1 MGGPFSLRRL
11 SPLGSPAGGAGQ
23 TQMAALG
30 MFRVAGVVSQ
40 REETGLFF
48 FCVCRYPCINNT
60 AWDASMRLEYFC
72 NAKGQRDFK
81 STLAFLVSH
90 EACRRMAVFSIQL
103 AGSYT
108 RPASREACCRAAVS
122 PQPSRISPEC
132 PAPYGRGVGCRGS
145 PPAASREAC
154 CRAAVK
160 PRPTCFPSSTPAPY
174 GRGVGCRGTAPARP
188 ASRGPCR
195 ATAVKPQ
202 PTRMFPYA
210 PARLRRAVRKGLSPS
225 GALPLPDGSRC
236 SI

>member
-60 AWDASMRLEYFC
+60 ALDASMRLEYFC

-81 STLAFLVSH
+81 STLAFLASH
-90 EACRRMAVFSIQL
+90 EARRRMAVFSIQL

-108 RPASREACCRAAVS
+108 RPASREAR
-122 PQPSRISPEC
+122 
-132 PAPYGRGVGCRGS
+132 
-145 PPAASREAC
+145 

-174 GRGVGCRGTAPARP
+174 GRGVGCRGTASARP
-188 ASRGPCR
+188 ASRGTGR

-202 PTRMFPYA
+202 PTRMSPYA
-210 PARLRRAVRKGLSPS
+210 PARLRRAVRKG
-225 GALPLPDGSRC
+225 AQPLRGTAPA
-236 SI
+236 

>member
-30 MFRVAGVVSQ
+30 MLRVAGVVSQ

-60 AWDASMRLEYFC
+60 ALDASMRLGYFC
-72 NAKGQRDFK
+72 NAKCQRDFK
-81 STLAFLVSH
+81 STLAFLASH
-90 EACRRMAVFSIQL
+90 EARRRMAVFSIQL

-122 PQPSRISPEC
+122 PQPSRISLEC

-145 PPAASREAC
+145 PPAASR
-154 CRAAVK
+154 
-160 PRPTCFPSSTPAPY
+160 
-174 GRGVGCRGTAPARP
+174 GT
-188 ASRGPCR
+188 CR
-195 ATAVKPQ
+195 ATAVCARLLQ
-202 PTRMFPYA
+202 GTRPTREPRGPLPSGGKTPA
-210 PARLRRAVRKGLSPS
+210 SLLSLEHPARLCRAVRGQ
-225 GALPLPDGSRC
+225 GVLPLA
-236 SI
+236 